1 LTFDFPLE
9 RPTIS
14 LTQHRL
20 YASDVAAYLPRSTG
34 ILQLAV
40 CSLKAQV
47 EALSAKSIE
56 LLG

>member
-1 LTFDFPLE
+1 M
-9 RPTIS
+9 S
-14 LTQHRL
+14 LTHHCL
-20 YASDVAAYLPRSTG
+20 YASDVAAYLPCSTG

-40 CSLKAQV
+40 CSLKTQV